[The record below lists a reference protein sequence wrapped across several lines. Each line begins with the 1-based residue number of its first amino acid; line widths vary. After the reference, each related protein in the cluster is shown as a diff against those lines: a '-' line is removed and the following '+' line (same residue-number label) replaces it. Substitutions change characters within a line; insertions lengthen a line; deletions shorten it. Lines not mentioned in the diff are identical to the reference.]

1 VRGSDINIKKKKRKK
16 IKKKWF
22 SPHFITPKKRDRLLL
37 LKNLTTS
44 TERETK
50 WMELLIILEKK
61 EKLKSTC

>member
-1 VRGSDINIKKKKRKK
+1 MRYKYQKEKEEENQKKMVCKKK
-16 IKKKWF
+16 
-22 SPHFITPKKRDRLLL
+22 HFITPNKRDRLLL

>member
-1 VRGSDINIKKKKRKK
+1 M
-16 IKKKWF
+16 KKKWF

>member
-50 WMELLIILEKK
+50 
-61 EKLKSTC
+61 